1 MNEQPK
7 SRRAMLAG
15 IGAAAVAGVSSAIE
29 AEAQA
34 TAATPFTPALF
45 DSDAWMSSMPGRQR
59 VVLDV
64 ETPERMPD
72 AIRFVGNIFTAH
84 KNAYGLE
91 DRETALIVCFRH
103 SATPMGYTDAIWS
116 KYGKVIDAKNAPT
129 ANPYNSGDRMQ
140 LSDLAKRG
148 VQFMVCGTASRG
160 LATRIAGPGGDVDAV
175 MKEMQANLLPSARLM
190 AAGIVGV
197 IHAQNRGFALIHV
210 G

>member
-1 MNEQPK
+1 MSQQKK

-15 IGAAAVAGVSSAIE
+15 LGVMAAAGAAGART

-34 TAATPFTPALF
+34 GAAVPFTPALF
-45 DSDAWMSSMPGRQR
+45 DVDAWMSSMKGKQR

-64 ETPERMPD
+64 ESPERMPD
-72 AIRFVGNIFTAH
+72 AIRFVGNIYTAH
-84 KNAYGLE
+84 KSAYGL
-91 DRETALIVCFRH
+91 DDADTAIIVCFRH
-103 SATPMGYTDAIWS
+103 SATPMGYTDGIWS
-116 KYGKVIDAKNAPT
+116 KYGKIIDAKNAPT

-140 LSDLAKRG
+140 IADLAKRG

-175 MKEMQANLLPSARLM
+175 MKEMQANVIPNGRIV